1 MAIDFRLTTEQQNL
15 RETARDFAQNLL
27 APQVPDADATR
38 SPHEAFAKIK
48 PVMPSLISLSSLWAS
63 SPRSTVAA
71 ASSTSSWPPRRF
83 APSTRTS
90 RRTAQRDG
98 LACGPERADDSRAE
112 RRSRPSDGP
121 SRPLT
126 AAGRWVRGTGC
137 QAKILNCLGAYN
149 VP

>member
-15 RETARDFAQNLL
+15 RETARDFAQSLF
-27 APQVPDADATR
+27 APLVPDADATR

-48 PVMPSLISLSSLWAS
+48 PVSLSSLWAS

-71 ASSTSSWPPRRF
+71 AISTSSWPPRRF

-98 LACGPERADDSRAE
+98 LACGPERANDSRAE
-112 RRSRPSDGP
+112 RRSRPGDGP

>member
-27 APQVPDADATR
+27 ASLVPDANATR
-38 SPHEAFAKIK
+38 SPH
-48 PVMPSLISLSSLWAS
+48 
-63 SPRSTVAA
+63 
-71 ASSTSSWPPRRF
+71 
-83 APSTRTS
+83 
-90 RRTAQRDG
+90 DG
-98 LACGPERADDSRAE
+98 LARGPERAAE
-112 RRSRPSDGP
+112 RRSRPNDRP

>member
-27 APQVPDADATR
+27 APLVPDANATR
-38 SPHEAFAKIK
+38 SPH
-48 PVMPSLISLSSLWAS
+48 
-63 SPRSTVAA
+63 
-71 ASSTSSWPPRRF
+71 
-83 APSTRTS
+83 
-90 RRTAQRDG
+90 DG
-98 LACGPERADDSRAE
+98 LARGPERADDSREE